1 MLTKAGVT
9 VGVDMG
15 GTSIKALAVDGDN
28 RILAS
33 GKISTLAHKPG
44 QAIKDLATLVKG
56 TVADAG
62 LKLKQIVGVG
72 IGAPGAVDP
81 RRGIVHKAP
90 NLGWIDVP
98 LGPEL
103 RRLLRVPIVVDNDVN
118 VGTVGEHALGAGE
131 QAQGIVG
138 IFVGTGIGGGIILG
152 GQLYYGFRGSAGE
165 IGHTVL
171 EVDGP
176 LCGCGRRG
184 CVEALASR
192 TAMER
197 DVRAAIKAGRKSV
210 VPQIMKERNSTRM
223 TSGVIVRALKKRD
236 PVMQEVMKRAEYYLG
251 LVIANI
257 VNILDPERVVIG
269 GGIAE
274 RLGEDFVAP
283 MRPTAYEHFLNQ
295 DNARSIKIVPG
306 SLGDEAGSLGAVV
319 LVRQRLGQTP
329 ASRGKRNR
337 KVPPPRM

>member
-1 MLTKAGVT
+1 MLRKVGVT

-15 GTSIKALAVDGDN
+15 GTSIKALAVDNDN

-33 GKISTLAHKPG
+33 GKILTLAHKPG
-44 QAIKDLATLVKG
+44 QAINDLATLVKG

-62 LKLKQIVGVG
+62 LRLKQIDGVG

-90 NLGWIDVP
+90 NLGWKGVR

-103 RRLLRVPIVVDNDVN
+103 RRLLRVPIIVDNDVN

-131 QAQGIVG
+131 QAQEMVG
-138 IFVGTGIGGGIILG
+138 IFVGTGIGSGIILG
-152 GQLYYGFRGSAGE
+152 GRLYYGFRGSAGE

-171 EVDGP
+171 QVDGP

-197 DVRAAIKAGRKSV
+197 DVRAAIKAGRKSI
-210 VPQIMKERNSTRM
+210 VPQIMKERNRTRM
-223 TSGVIVRALKKRD
+223 TSGVIVRALKKQD
-236 PVMQEVMKRAEYYLG
+236 PVMQEVLKRAEYYLG
-251 LVIANI
+251 LVVANI

-283 MRPTAYEHFLNQ
+283 MRPTAYKHLLNQ
-295 DNARSIKIVPG
+295 DSARSIKIVPG
-306 SLGDEAGSLGAVV
+306 SLGDNAGALGAVV
-319 LVRQRLGQTP
+319 LARQRLGQTTG
-329 ASRGKRNR
+329 SRGKRIR
-337 KVPPPRM
+337 

>member
-1 MLTKAGVT
+1 MLRKAAIT
-9 VGVDMG
+9 VGIDMG
-15 GTSIKALAVDGDN
+15 GTSIKALAVQGDS
-28 RILAS
+28 RVLGT

-44 QAIKDLATLVKG
+44 QAIRDLATLVKE
-56 TVADAG
+56 TVKEAG
-62 LKLKQIVGVG
+62 LTLKQIEGVG

-81 RRGIVHKAP
+81 LRGIVHKAP
-90 NLGWIDVP
+90 NLGWNSVP

-103 RRLLRVPIVVDNDVN
+103 RKLLRVPIIVDNDVN
-118 VGTVGEHALGAGE
+118 VGTVGEHVLGAGE
-131 QAQGIVG
+131 QVQQMVG
-138 IFVGTGIGGGIILG
+138 IFVGTGIGSGIILG

-210 VPQIMKERNSTRM
+210 VPQIMKERNRTRM
-223 TSGVIVRALKKRD
+223 TSGVIARALKKHD
-236 PVMQEVMKRAEYYLG
+236 PVMQEVIKRAEYYLG
-251 LVIANI
+251 LVVANI

-283 MRPTAYEHFLNQ
+283 MRPTAYQHFLNQ
-295 DNARSIKIVPG
+295 EGAQGIKILPGTLGDNAG
-306 SLGDEAGSLGAVV
+306 ALGAVV
-319 LVRQRLGQTP
+319 LTRRRLKQT
-329 ASRGKRNR
+329 AARRG
-337 KVPPPRM
+337 